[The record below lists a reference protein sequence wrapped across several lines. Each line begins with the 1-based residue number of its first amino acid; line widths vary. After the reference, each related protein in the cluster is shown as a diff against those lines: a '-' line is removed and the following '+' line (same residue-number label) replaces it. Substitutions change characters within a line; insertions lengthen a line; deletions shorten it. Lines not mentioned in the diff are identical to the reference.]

1 MKFLASSTDIQ
12 NIFGTVAP
20 PPGTPGDPS
29 DPIGG
34 LSKLIS
40 VGLQGTILIAALM
53 ALVYLLWGAI
63 DWIASSGEKDKL
75 LKAQNKMFQAVIG
88 LIVLIAVFTVFTL
101 VTGHILGNKIIDT
114 SGGGWRLIIP
124 VVNP

>member
-1 MKFLASSTDIQ
+1 MRLLADDSIQ
-12 NIFGTVAP
+12 DIFGQVSP

-34 LSKLIS
+34 LSKLLS
-40 VGLQGTILIAALM
+40 VGLQGIILIASLM
-53 ALVYLLWGAI
+53 ALIYLLWGAI
-63 DWIASSGEKDKL
+63 DWIGSSGEKDKL

-88 LIVLIAVFTVFTL
+88 LLILIAVFTIFTL
-101 VTGHILGNKIIDT
+101 ITGHVLGNKIIDT

-124 VVNP
+124 TVND